1 MNSYID
7 AQIIH
12 MKAMIK
18 TFEQSCEM
26 AARKSDGFIDKQ
38 EEKALKQIKAATNQF
53 CKKLDKIKR

>member
-1 MNSYID
+1 
-7 AQIIH
+7 